1 MRQPEGGFSRRQV
14 LVTCEHA
21 SNDLPRGLE
30 LDPDLLQLHIAY
42 DPGAAEIARLLAT
55 EFRAPLHCGKYSRL
69 VVDLNRTVGN
79 RNLIRTVTDGH
90 RILFNYGLSESD
102 RRRRIERYYRP
113 YRRAVARDVAR
124 IVAREGRCI
133 HLCIH
138 TYAPEL
144 AGKLRRNDIGI
155 LYDPERQPEAAAA
168 RQLRQILAERTA
180 HAVWLNRPYSGTA
193 DGILPAIRLVHP
205 GGAFV
210 GIELEVNQRL
220 ATDSAASTAIAR
232 AFADAIP
239 DLPAL
244 SAP

>member
-30 LDPDLLQLHIAY
+30 LDPALLQLHIAY
-42 DPGAAEIARLLAT
+42 DPGAAEIARFLAT
-55 EFRAPLHCGKYSRL
+55 EFRAPLHRGKYSRL

-168 RQLRQILAERTA
+168 RQLRGVRGASNASPWPTA
-180 HAVWLNRPYSGTA
+180 GRPVAVARAARRAATPRPMRARG
-193 DGILPAIRLVHP
+193 HP
-205 GGAFV
+205 RRR
-210 GIELEVNQRL
+210 N
-220 ATDSAASTAIAR
+220 SCAASSGGSAGRAR
-232 AFADAIP
+232 
-239 DLPAL
+239 
-244 SAP
+244 